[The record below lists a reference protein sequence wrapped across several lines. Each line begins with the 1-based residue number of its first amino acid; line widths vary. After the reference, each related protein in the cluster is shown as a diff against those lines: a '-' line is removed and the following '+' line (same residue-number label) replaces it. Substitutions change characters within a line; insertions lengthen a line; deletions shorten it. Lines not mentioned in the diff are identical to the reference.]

1 MRPLRALAAS
11 ACLLSLLVLASALK
25 GADSAAPVSTQPSLV
40 HGRPTVE
47 KAAAT
52 FMLHLANQLAIHQ
65 HANRLDKRNLK
76 DDVMQLVDDLKTL
89 LKPLFE
95 LSRRRKKYGHH
106 HDRGHSRSSAASD
119 GLMPGGG
126 SAGSGGGGGGGGG
139 VTPGGGCCG
148 GHGGASMSAAPMPG
162 MKRGEPHARNHPHV
176 HAHAPDVSSTA
187 DTDSTVSVEELA
199 EMHALLDER
208 F

>member
-1 MRPLRALAAS
+1 MTQMRPLRALAAS

-89 LKPLFE
+89 CQNTFHEIAPGWGRGF
-95 LSRRRKKYGHH
+95 RKYGPMMI
-106 HDRGHSRSSAASD
+106 A
-119 GLMPGGG
+119 GGI
-126 SAGSGGGGGGGGG
+126 
-139 VTPGGGCCG
+139 V
-148 GHGGASMSAAPMPG
+148 
-162 MKRGEPHARNHPHV
+162 
-176 HAHAPDVSSTA
+176 
-187 DTDSTVSVEELA
+187 
-199 EMHALLDER
+199 
-208 F
+208 